1 MLSAAYHTPPAHPD
15 CSRREMRTNMFVIA
29 DLSSATATGTVRIR
43 NMSSGGAMI
52 EGAALPPLTARC
64 RIARTDLELEG
75 EIVWVA
81 GKRAGIRFDGTAQVS
96 QWLPNG
102 GRTQADVDRAVQQV
116 KAGIAAQT
124 AMPPSSNRGI
134 APLISQPVDAAQAA
148 SVADQLEQLADALAS
163 DTDVVMRHMSRLQAL
178 DLAIQTLRKLA
189 DQH

>member
-1 MLSAAYHTPPAHPD
+1 
-15 CSRREMRTNMFVIA
+15 MFVIA